1 MTSSVTQTTMQGLL
15 SLSLKHAKQL
25 GASLIGITALASF
38 NTASA
43 ETLFTAQSQAYANWY
58 ALEAK
63 MEAVNESTLSA
74 QTSGRIQAIN
84 VDVNDY
90 VAQGDIIIQLRDKQQ
105 RAAVEQAQAGLTQ
118 AKANN
123 TDAQS
128 KLEQSEPLY
137 KQGSISK
144 GQFDTIQANSQSAA
158 AAVIASKAL
167 LKQAKEQL
175 SYTQIRAP
183 YSGIVKSRLVEVGE
197 SVNPGTPLMVGLSL
211 AKLRAV
217 ADIPQR
223 FAPNISDK
231 ENFQVVVPATNGQT
245 KTIKAEKVTVFPY
258 ADANS
263 HSFKVRVDINAEG
276 SKLFPGMW
284 VKLNVP
290 MGEKVALRV
299 PATAVMQQNELSSVY
314 VNTQNGFK
322 LRQVRVGETIG
333 DQVSIL
339 AGLRNGE
346 EIATDAYAQMEK
358 QEIK

>member
-1 MTSSVTQTTMQGLL
+1 MTSSIKQQAKQGLRPISIKLAASLL
-15 SLSLKHAKQL
+15 SLVALSA
-25 GASLIGITALASF
+25 TADD
-38 NTASA
+38 
-43 ETLFTAQSQAYANWY
+43 LFTAKIQQYPNWF

-90 VAQGDIIIQLRDKQQ
+90 VKQGDIIIQLRDKQQ

-118 AKANN
+118 AKAANV
-123 TDAQS
+123 DAQS
-128 KLEQSEPLY
+128 KLKQSRPLY

-144 GQFDTIQANSQSAA
+144 GTFDTIKANSQSAA
-158 AAVIASKAL
+158 ATVIANTAL
-167 LKQAKEQL
+167 LKQATEQL
-175 SYTQIRAP
+175 SYTQVRAP
-183 YSGIVKSRLVEVGE
+183 YSGIVKSRLVEAGE
-197 SVNPGTPLMVGLSL
+197 SVNPGTPLIVGLSL

-223 FAPNISDK
+223 FAPNIGSK
-231 ENFQVVVPATNGQT
+231 SEFQVVNLDQT
-245 KTIKAEKVTVFPY
+245 FKAEKVTVFPY

-284 VKLNVP
+284 VKLNIP
-290 MGEKVALRV
+290 MGEKKALLI
-299 PATAVMQQNELSSVY
+299 PKTAVMQKGELSGVY
-314 VNTQNGFK
+314 VKTDTGFK
-322 LRQVRVGETIG
+322 LRQVRLGETHS
-333 DQVSIL
+333 DQINIL
-339 AGLRNGE
+339 AGLRDGE
-346 EIATDAYAQMEK
+346 TIATDAYAQMEK

>member
-1 MTSSVTQTTMQGLL
+1 MTSSIKQQAKQGLRPISIKLAASLL
-15 SLSLKHAKQL
+15 SLVALSA
-25 GASLIGITALASF
+25 TADD
-38 NTASA
+38 
-43 ETLFTAQSQAYANWY
+43 LFTAKIQQYPNWF

-90 VAQGDIIIQLRDKQQ
+90 VKQGDIIIQLRDKQQ

-118 AKANN
+118 AKAANV
-123 TDAQS
+123 DAQS
-128 KLEQSEPLY
+128 KLKQSRPLY

-144 GQFDTIQANSQSAA
+144 GTFDTIKANSQSAA
-158 AAVIASKAL
+158 ATVIANTAL
-167 LKQAKEQL
+167 LKQATEQL
-175 SYTQIRAP
+175 SYTQVRAP
-183 YSGIVKSRLVEVGE
+183 YSGIVKSRLVEAGE
-197 SVNPGTPLMVGLSL
+197 SVNPGTPLIVGLSL

-223 FAPNISDK
+223 FAPNIGNKS
-231 ENFQVVVPATNGQT
+231 EFQVVNLDQT
-245 KTIKAEKVTVFPY
+245 FKAEKVTVFPY

-284 VKLNVP
+284 VKLNIP
-290 MGEKVALRV
+290 MGKKKALLI
-299 PATAVMQQNELSSVY
+299 PKTAVMQKGELSGVY
-314 VNTQNGFK
+314 VKADTGFK
-322 LRQVRVGETIG
+322 LRQVRLGETHS
-333 DQVSIL
+333 DQINIL
-339 AGLRNGE
+339 AGLRDGE
-346 EIATDAYAQMEK
+346 TIASDAYAQMEK

>member
-1 MTSSVTQTTMQGLL
+1 MNKKMKFGVLNLSSIIATGLL
-15 SLSLKHAKQL
+15 SLTSL
-25 GASLIGITALASF
+25 
-38 NTASA
+38 SA
-43 ETLFTAQSQAYANWY
+43 AADNLYTVTSQTVPNWY

-74 QTSGRIQAIN
+74 ETSGRIQSIN

-90 VAQGDIIIQLRDKQQ
+90 VEQGDIIIQLRDKQQ

-118 AKANN
+118 AQASNK
-123 TDAQS
+123 DAQS
-128 KLEQSEPLY
+128 KLDQSTPLY

-144 GQFDTIQANSQSAA
+144 GMFDTIKANSQSAA
-158 AAVIASKAL
+158 ANVIASKAL

-175 SYTQIRAP
+175 SYTQITAP

-197 SVNPGTPLMVGLSL
+197 TVNPGSPLIVGLSL
-211 AKLRAV
+211 ANLRAI

-223 FAPNISDK
+223 FTPNIGNKTD
-231 ENFQVVVPATNGQT
+231 FQVVNQDQVF
-245 KTIKAEKVTVFPY
+245 KAEKVIVFPY

-284 VKLNVP
+284 VKLNIP
-290 MGEKVALRV
+290 MGEKEALMV
-299 PATAVMQQNELSSVY
+299 PKTAVMQKSELSSVY
-314 VNTQNGFK
+314 VKVDNGFK
-322 LRQVRVGETIG
+322 LRQVRLGETRENQIN
-333 DQVSIL
+333 IL
-339 AGLRNGE
+339 SGLRSGE
-346 EIATDAYAQMEK
+346 VIAADGYAQMEK